1 MNIKEGA
8 MVIYFT
14 LDSEGRLEGV
24 SSHPSNVDGEISMN
38 IREDHEV
45 LKNPFIFRYE
55 NGELVKDVKFQLQQ
69 LKISKL
75 NELNQACE
83 YHILNG
89 FKHKI
94 REEIY
99 HFSYDKEAQLNL
111 RDTKELFDTDIITE
125 HTLTAKKNGECV
137 RVTVNKE
144 EFNNLYVVSVKH
156 KNECISKFR
165 DQLVPMVRSA
175 ATIEDIMNISWHSI

>member
-1 MNIKEGA
+1 MNIKEGT

-24 SSHPSNVDGEISMN
+24 SSHPSNVDGEISMD
-38 IREDHEV
+38 IREHHEV
-45 LKNPFIFRYE
+45 LTNPFIFKYE
-55 NGELVKDVKFQLQQ
+55 NGELVKDVAFQLQQ
-69 LKISKL
+69 LKLSKL

-99 HFSYDKEAQLNL
+99 HFSYDKESQLNL
-111 RDTKELFDTDIITE
+111 RDAKDLFDTDIIMV
-125 HTLTAKKNGECV
+125 HTLTAKKDGEYV
-137 RVTVNKE
+137 RVTLDKE
-144 EFNNLYVVSVKH
+144 EFNKLYLRAIKH
-156 KNECISKFR
+156 KTDCISKFR
-165 DQLVPMVRSA
+165 DQLVPMVKSA
-175 ATIEDIMNISWHSI
+175 ETIEDIMNISWHSI